1 MKKRILAISVVMICL
16 SILASVTLAYYT
28 DSAIARNVI
37 TSGGIDIE
45 VVEQQKV
52 GNTLQP
58 WVDPEIPVMPSQTVS
73 KIVSVENTKQS
84 QTAWIRASYTLTVF
98 DADKKVMDI
107 PEDELEQV
115 IIITPDSTN
124 WTEKD
129 GWWYCNK
136 AAGTGEVTAPLF
148 EEVTFSGPNMDNKYQ
163 GCTVVIEVEAQAVQK
178 ANNKE
183 TVLEAA
189 GWPDP
194 PAV

>member
-73 KIVSVENTKQS
+73 KIVSVENKQ

-189 GWPDP
+189 GWPAP

>member
-52 GNTLQP
+52 GNTLEP

-73 KIVSVENTKQS
+73 KIVSVENKQ

-98 DADKKVMDI
+98 DADKKMMDI

-136 AAGTGEVTAPLF
+136 AAGTGEVTVPLF
-148 EEVTFSGPNMDNKYQ
+148 KEVTFSGPNMDNKYQ

-183 TVLEAA
+183 NVLEAA
-189 GWPDP
+189 GWPAP

>member
-1 MKKRILAISVVMICL
+1 MKKRIFVLAVVLICL
-16 SILASVTLAYYT
+16 SVLASTTIAYFT
-28 DSAIARNVI
+28 DTDIARNVI

-73 KIVSVENTKQS
+73 KIVSVENKQ
-84 QTAWIRASYTLTVF
+84 QTAWIRASYTLTVY

-124 WTEKD
+124 WTE
-129 GWWYCNK
+129 
-136 AAGTGEVTAPLF
+136 
-148 EEVTFSGPNMDNKYQ
+148 
-163 GCTVVIEVEAQAVQK
+163 
-178 ANNKE
+178 
-183 TVLEAA
+183 
-189 GWPDP
+189 
-194 PAV
+194 

>member
-73 KIVSVENTKQS
+73 KIVSVENKQ
-84 QTAWIRASYTLTVF
+84 QTAWIRASYTLTVY

-148 EEVTFSGPNMDNKYQ
+148 KEVTFSGPNMDNKYQ
-163 GCTVVIEVEAQAVQK
+163 NCTVVIDVNAEAVQK
-178 ANNKE
+178 ANNGN
-183 TVLEAA
+183 TVTEAL
-189 GWPDP
+189 GW
-194 PAV
+194 AESK